1 MRPKER
7 KPVFPLCFQQYYKF
21 KPRAPE
27 NDFPKNVKFKMD
39 RMDKPKN
46 MKILALPLYGI
57 GDVLMTTPALRN
69 IKEKLPS
76 ASLTYLHMFKTTRDV
91 LIKNPN
97 VDENIYFPFLEA
109 GRLAGARFILGLRG
123 RYDIAINFYPSNRR
137 DYNLASFL
145 SGCPVRI
152 GHTYVKRNIKEL
164 NFLKN
169 RTFMEDDN
177 LHNVEENLRLLGFLG
192 IKDPCPYPMEIF
204 LTEEEEKEAALWLRE
219 KGISEDE
226 KALIVGF
233 HPGTS
238 AFKEH
243 VNKRWPAQRFSVLI
257 DMIAAISPASRFL
270 IFGGTEEAGIKED
283 IKRGCSRGASRV
295 RAVDTRGIRQTA
307 ALMKRCGLF
316 ISNDSGLMH
325 LSAALKVPTVGI
337 FGPTNPGWVS
347 PWGERTK
354 VVQNPGAGC
363 EPCFRYSPEPL
374 QCRKKYDFRCLQG
387 ISAEEVLEAAR
398 SLVPF

>member
-1 MRPKER
+1 MDWM
-7 KPVFPLCFQQYYKF
+7 V
-21 KPRAPE
+21 
-27 NDFPKNVKFKMD
+27 KNKD
-39 RMDKPKN
+39 

-57 GDVLMTTPALRN
+57 GDVLMTTPALKN

-76 ASLTYLHMFKTTRDV
+76 ARLTYLHMFKTTRDV

-97 VDENIYFPFLEA
+97 VDENIHFPFLEA
-109 GRLAGARFILGLRG
+109 GRLASARFILGLRG
-123 RYDIAINFYPSNRR
+123 KYDIAINFYPSNRR

-152 GHTYVKRNIKEL
+152 GHTYVKRNLREL
-164 NFLKN
+164 NSLKN
-169 RTFMEDDN
+169 RTFREDDN
-177 LHNVEENLRLLGFLG
+177 LHNVEENLRLLDYLG
-192 IKDPCPYPMEIF
+192 IKEPIPYPMEIF
-204 LTEEEEKEAALWLRE
+204 LTEEEEKEAELWLRE
-219 KGISEDE
+219 KGISVDGQT
-226 KALIVGF
+226 LIAGF

-243 VNKRWPAQRFSVLI
+243 VNKRWPAQKFCELI
-257 DMIAAISPASRFL
+257 DMLSGISPASRFL
-270 IFGGTEEAGIKED
+270 VFGGPEEAGLKEE
-283 IKRGCSRGASRV
+283 IKRGCSRATAFV
-295 RAVDTRGIRQTA
+295 HAVDTRGIRQTA

-337 FGPTNPGWVS
+337 FGPTNPKWVS

-354 VVQNPGAGC
+354 VVRNSVAGC
-363 EPCFRYSPEPL
+363 GPCFRYSPEPL
-374 QCRKKYDFRCLQG
+374 LCHKKYGFKCLQG
-387 ISAEEVLEAAR
+387 INVREVLEAAR